1 MGYEAVVIQTQI
13 NNMKPNMGAIQQYKT
28 KLIDLKN
35 KETDFNDTLD
45 KLDKAKQIYEMVKK
59 KRYDEF
65 MEGFNVISMKLKE
78 MYQVCIFI
86 FIY

>member
-1 MGYEAVVIQTQI
+1 MIQTQI

-45 KLDKAKQIYEMVKK
+45 KLEKAKQIYEIVKK

-65 MEGFNVISMKLKE
+65 MEGFNVISSKLKE
-78 MYQVCIFI
+78 MYQVSL
-86 FIY
+86 

>member
-86 FIY
+86 FI

>member
-1 MGYEAVVIQTQI
+1 MGYEAVMIQTQI

-35 KETDFNDTLD
+35 KETDYNDTLD

-65 MEGFNVISMKLKE
+65 MEGFNIISMKLKE
-78 MYQVCIFI
+78 MYQV
-86 FIY
+86 

>member
-1 MGYEAVVIQTQI
+1 MIQTQI

-45 KLDKAKQIYEMVKK
+45 KLEKAKQIYEMVKK

-65 MEGFNVISMKLKE
+65 MEGFNVISSKLKE
-78 MYQVCIFI
+78 MYQVSL
-86 FIY
+86 

>member
-1 MGYEAVVIQTQI
+1 
-13 NNMKPNMGAIQQYKT
+13 MGAIQQYKT

-45 KLDKAKQIYEMVKK
+45 KLEKAKQIYEMVKK

-65 MEGFNVISMKLKE
+65 MEGFNVISSKLKE
-78 MYQVCIFI
+78 MYQVSL
-86 FIY
+86 